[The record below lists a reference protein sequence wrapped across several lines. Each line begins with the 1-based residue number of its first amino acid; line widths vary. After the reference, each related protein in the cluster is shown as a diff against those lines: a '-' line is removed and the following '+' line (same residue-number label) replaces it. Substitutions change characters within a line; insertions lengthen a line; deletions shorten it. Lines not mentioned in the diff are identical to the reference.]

1 MLKSRHACC
10 GCYCVFL
17 AFALMNHS
25 SLMSPVAA
33 FSSLANNKNHNR
45 ANNHWRGFT
54 MRPQATDG
62 PSITIRANLRQAS
75 SKDDN
80 AQESNN
86 KARTRSTSTSIS
98 TIRRRTW
105 MQQNLLSPVLLVL
118 GSYSTT
124 CIGSWWIGPISMSA
138 ALGQYLLFFTSRRIS
153 TGSPRY
159 LVDQSLVFDQ

>member
-1 MLKSRHACC
+1 MLKSRHACF
-10 GCYCVFL
+10 GCYCVLL
-17 AFALMNHS
+17 AFALMNHN
-25 SLMSPVAA
+25 SLVSPVAA
-33 FSSLANNKNHNR
+33 FSSLTTNKNRHHN
-45 ANNHWRGFT
+45 NNYRGFT

-62 PSITIRANLRQAS
+62 PTITIRANLRQAS

-86 KARTRSTSTSIS
+86 KARTCASPTSRG

-138 ALGQYLLFFTSRRIS
+138 TLGKHVLFFTSRRIP
-153 TGSPRY
+153 TGSPRH